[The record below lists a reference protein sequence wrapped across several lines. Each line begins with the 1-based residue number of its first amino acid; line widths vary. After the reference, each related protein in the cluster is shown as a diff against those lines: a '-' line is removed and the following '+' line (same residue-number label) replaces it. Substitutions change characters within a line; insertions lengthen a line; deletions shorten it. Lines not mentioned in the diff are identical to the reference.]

1 MKKEIF
7 CKYLEIIE
15 KHYEKTSK
23 FSDAINI
30 AFDGLVVY
38 TLDDEVTNALIET
51 VELLMG
57 DKEKWTSYFIYDL
70 DFGKRT
76 DLEVTLND
84 EKVDL
89 YSPEKLY
96 DFIVNI

>member
-15 KHYEKTSK
+15 KHYKKISK

-38 TLDDEVTNALIET
+38 TLDDEITNALIET